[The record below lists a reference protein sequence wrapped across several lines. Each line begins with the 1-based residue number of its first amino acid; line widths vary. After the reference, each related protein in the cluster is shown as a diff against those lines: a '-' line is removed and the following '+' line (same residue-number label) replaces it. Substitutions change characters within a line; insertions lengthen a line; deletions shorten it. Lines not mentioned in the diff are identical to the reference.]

1 MPCLNEQPLLQESLF
16 CQEMLSNPQSA
27 VNAND
32 FTDNQIDLVRAPNK
46 RPRTFDQTSPS
57 HTTPS
62 KQEREIISSAQKH
75 VFATTDATDDES
87 CVCV

>member
-1 MPCLNEQPLLQESLF
+1 MNSHYCKSLSSVKRCSPILSPL
-16 CQEMLSNPQSA
+16 C
-27 VNAND
+27 NAND

-87 CVCV
+87 